1 MSTRTRPAER
11 ECATALSETYEKQIH
26 ELSHVILERLSK
38 KEKPPSLSSEDKDA
52 KKKIESYVEHI
63 KVYMTLVVTKHS
75 KDQKKNYAITK
86 QFKLNDTDVL
96 QYIEINGPNSNNI
109 RELELLPLNL
119 KFKGNVQIDKV
130 FRTLIEEIV
139 ENKNRER

>member
-1 MSTRTRPAER
+1 
-11 ECATALSETYEKQIH
+11 
-26 ELSHVILERLSK
+26 
-38 KEKPPSLSSEDKDA
+38 
-52 KKKIESYVEHI
+52 
-63 KVYMTLVVTKHS
+63 MTLVVTKHS
-75 KDQKKNYAITK
+75 KDQKKNLPITK
-86 QFKLNDTDVL
+86 HFKLNDTDVL
-96 QYIEINGPNSNNI
+96 QYIEINGPNSNNM